1 MLFRSMPEIDTR
13 ADFVRASKREV
24 VGMDVFVE
32 AAMTP
37 AELGPIV
44 EAALEG
50 SPGKLKM
57 ISSRGTQVYPA
68 TGGAITD
75 TVDQFRCRVMLN
87 EPGELP
93 DATAFEIIQRIG
105 AKVRWMH
112 IEKLQV
118 FDGEPAYTKAQ
129 GEN

>member
-1 MLFRSMPEIDTR
+1 
-13 ADFVRASKREV
+13 
-24 VGMDVFVE
+24 
-32 AAMTP
+32 
-37 AELGPIV
+37 
-44 EAALEG
+44 
-50 SPGKLKM
+50 M

-75 TVDQFRCRVMLN
+75 TVDQFRCRVMLR
-87 EPGELP
+87 EPGELS
-93 DATAFEIIQRIG
+93 DATAFDIVQRIG